1 MIKLCLVTDW
11 DIHESGV
18 EKYKKNLK
26 RRLDAIFQEDFLPES
41 EFQISI
47 LASKKIDFILKDY
60 FASQNPNF
68 LQVQNFKN
76 IENEENLKDF
86 FQDYDALILIK
97 DKMLGQLAPKVYAI
111 EKLGKYSISFDI
123 NN

>member
-1 MIKLCLVTDW
+1 MIKLCLVTEW

>member
-76 IENEENLKDF
+76 
-86 FQDYDALILIK
+86 
-97 DKMLGQLAPKVYAI
+97 
-111 EKLGKYSISFDI
+111 
-123 NN
+123 

>member
-68 LQVQNFKN
+68 LKVQNFKN